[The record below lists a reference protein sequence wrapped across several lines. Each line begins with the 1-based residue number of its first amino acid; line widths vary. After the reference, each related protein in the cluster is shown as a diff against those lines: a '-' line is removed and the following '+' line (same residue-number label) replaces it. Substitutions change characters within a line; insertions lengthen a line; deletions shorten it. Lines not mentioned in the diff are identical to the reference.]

1 MAIFLRGFERW
12 LPWLGGLLGL
22 AALAWVLR
30 GLDLDRFRAVI
41 AGADLRFVLLIPGIV
56 IAEQLVR
63 AWKWRQLL
71 FPLRLISSIYLFGAI
86 MAGYLCATIIPF
98 GFGTVARSW
107 LVARREELNL
117 PAVLATVALDRLS
130 DGLVFVCL
138 VPIAVVATAFPDPTG
153 GVRSSVAWGGAG
165 SLILFAGLLAGLELY
180 RRQAANP
187 GPIIGRMRGHLP
199 TRLGDAIRRA
209 AASFA
214 NGINW
219 PRGWRGPSILL
230 ASVAIKILAA
240 TQFWAAGLAFGATL
254 RPADY
259 LFVMVFLGFLVI
271 IGHFLRLAGGFV
283 VGAVFVLSLFGVP
296 EEEALAMSLVVQAAN
311 FLSVAGV
318 GALALWLQG
327 LALRDVRQ
335 AGTRDVPRDIAEP

>member
-1 MAIFLRGFERW
+1 MTFLRGFERW
-12 LPWLGGLLGL
+12 LPWLGGVLGL

-30 GLDLDRFRAVI
+30 GFDLDRFRAVI
-41 AGADLRFVLLIPGIV
+41 AGADMRFVLLVPAIV
-56 IAEQLVR
+56 LLEQLLR

-71 FPLRLISSIYLFGAI
+71 WPLRPISSVYLFGAI

-107 LVARREELNL
+107 LVARREDLNL

-138 VPIAVVATAFPDPTG
+138 VPVAVLATAFPDPSG
-153 GVRSSVAWGGAG
+153 GIRSGVAWGGAG
-165 SLILFAGLLAGLELY
+165 SLVLFASLLAGLELY
-180 RRQAANP
+180 RRQAAEP
-187 GPIIGRMRGHLP
+187 SPIVGRMRDRLP
-199 TRLGDAIRRA
+199 TALGDKIRAA

-214 NGINW
+214 DGINW
-219 PRGWRGPSILL
+219 PRGWRGSAILL
-230 ASVAIKILAA
+230 ASVAIKVLAA
-240 TQFWAAGLAFGATL
+240 TQFWAAGLGFGATL
-254 RPADY
+254 QLAEY

-327 LALRDVRQ
+327 LALRDVLQ
-335 AGTRDVPRDIAEP
+335 AGKAGN